1 MRLSKPVRKSQED
14 IEECPNGSKV
24 RWFQGK
30 IIAWGKEHLRDFP
43 WRQTTNPYEIFVAE
57 FLLQQTDAPRVI
69 PAFMQLLKK
78 YPTLSSLAEASVSEL
93 ADILKPLGFH
103 YRASRL
109 HRAACILTEDVIC
122 KGNIPNDEVKLL
134 QLPGVGKYIAK
145 SVCANAFGQPVAV
158 LDTNISR
165 IFQRFFGL
173 KPRLTRV
180 RDDPYF
186 WETVQRVAP
195 STNVGFWNLALIDF
209 GAAICTVKEPH
220 CFECPLREQCKYNQ
234 LHR

>member
-1 MRLSKPVRKSQED
+1 MPSSKPANESQRK
-14 IEECPNGSKV
+14 IENSPNERQIG
-24 RWFQGK
+24 WFQNRL
-30 IIAWGKEHLRDFP
+30 IAWGKEHLRDFP

-69 PAFMQLLKK
+69 PVYQELLKK
-78 YPTLSSLAEASVSEL
+78 YPTLRDLANASVQEI
-93 ADILKPLGFH
+93 AKILKPLGFH

-109 HRAACILTEDVIC
+109 QRAARILIEDIAFE
-122 KGNIPNDEVKLL
+122 GNIPNDEIKLL

-145 SVCANAFGQPVAV
+145 SVCANAFGQPLAV

-173 KPRLTRV
+173 QPRVTRV

-186 WETVQRVAP
+186 WEVTQRVAP
-195 STNVGFWNLALIDF
+195 NTNVGFWNLTLIDF
-209 GAAICTVKEPH
+209 GAAICTVKKPH
-220 CFECPLREQCKYNQ
+220 CSECPLREQCKYFQ
-234 LHR
+234 IDS